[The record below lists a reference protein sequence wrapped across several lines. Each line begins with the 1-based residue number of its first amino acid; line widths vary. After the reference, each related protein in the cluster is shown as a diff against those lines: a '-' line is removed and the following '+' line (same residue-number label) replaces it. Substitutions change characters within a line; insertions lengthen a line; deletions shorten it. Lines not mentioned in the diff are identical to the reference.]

1 MSSYAP
7 VDRVGLARSLGVA
20 LMLAAPGILVVGNHL
35 VGELPGRQ
43 TTPFEVAGP
52 GFLLAVLPAYVLL
65 AWRGRWL
72 IALAAV
78 LAFHAVFV
86 GLTHRFN

>member
-1 MSSYAP
+1 M
-7 VDRVGLARSLGVA
+7 
-20 LMLAAPGILVVGNHL
+20 
-35 VGELPGRQ
+35 
-43 TTPFEVAGP
+43 AGP
-52 GFLLAVLPAYVLL
+52 GFLPAVLPAYVLL